1 MPNSIPLEQVSVLIV
16 THERSALLAQLLDS
30 LEQVG
35 GSRWAR
41 IVVEDDSTHPLVT
54 APRYSALPLLHRI
67 SPERLYISRAKNL
80 GLREI
85 NSPFVLII
93 DDDNT
98 LTEATLT
105 GLGAQFSEDPRIGA
119 VMPSVLYR
127 SQPELVWVYATP
139 FRPDR
144 WAFDLL
150 GRDRPRD
157 PSLEGRALPTDALP
171 NAALFRTEAL
181 RSVNGYDERY
191 EINSSADLCRRLKA
205 RGWKVYAYSGS
216 FVLHDV
222 EPPGRAGYWAAHAVV
237 DPERVYHEAR
247 DWARFQVLGARRR
260 VMDHGPSLAPRVE
273 LGRPPPAG
281 PRRSKGRRPA
291 DGPSRRWGSV
301 SGTACAPNASSRG
314 PRIGAHHGSISLLAA
329 RDQDFAVD
337 SAERGAS
344 DLATRDPRS
353 PRATGRVAEV
363 RIGGRLRWYVARAS
377 VAEIRRRL
385 QNWLALPR
393 STVTEGHQRS
403 RAARPRGPLGIAEGA
418 RSTAVFQP
426 GRFKYGVCVRA
437 LGAFEWIHDS

>member
-1 MPNSIPLEQVSVLIV
+1 MPTSIPLEQVSVLIV

-41 IVVEDDSTHPLVT
+41 IVVEDDSTHALVT
-54 APRYSALPLLHRI
+54 APRYAALPLLHQIDR
-67 SPERLYISRAKNL
+67 ERLYISRAKNL

-85 NSPFVLII
+85 NSPYVLII

-98 LTEATLT
+98 LTEATLS
-105 GLGAQFSEDPRIGA
+105 GLWAQFSEDPRIGA

-181 RSVNGYDERY
+181 RSVGGYDERY

-247 DWARFQVLGARRR
+247 DWARFQYRCTTASHGSRPESYSTRRAGSPPSCWPSAFER
-260 VMDHGPSLAPRVE
+260 TPPGYGPS
-273 LGRPPPAG
+273 G
-281 PRRSKGRRPA
+281 
-291 DGPSRRWGSV
+291 RWGSV

-329 RDQDFAVD
+329 RDQDFAEG
-337 SAERGAS
+337 SAERGVS
-344 DLATRDPRS
+344 DLARPTRRPSGWRCALLDLSAAGCPAPCRTRPRPPS
-353 PRATGRVAEV
+353 ARPSYFIGPRAAVLGRAGYWPGVSERQAETRADAAG
-363 RIGGRLRWYVARAS
+363 RIIAGRNECVVLDGQPICR
-377 VAEIRRRL
+377 E
-385 QNWLALPR
+385 
-393 STVTEGHQRS
+393 
-403 RAARPRGPLGIAEGA
+403 PL
-418 RSTAVFQP
+418 
-426 GRFKYGVCVRA
+426 
-437 LGAFEWIHDS
+437 